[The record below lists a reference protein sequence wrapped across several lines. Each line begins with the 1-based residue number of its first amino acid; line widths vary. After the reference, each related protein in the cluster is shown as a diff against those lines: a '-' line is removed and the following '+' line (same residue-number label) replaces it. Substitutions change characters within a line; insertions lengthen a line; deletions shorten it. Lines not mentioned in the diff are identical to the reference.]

1 MTKLAEIED
10 AELQLAKLKAHA
22 SLMRTQ
28 IANLTAIQEMTD
40 ETIKLLN
47 LQVINARIE
56 YERSK

>member
-1 MTKLAEIED
+1 MTNLAEIED
-10 AELQLAKLKAHA
+10 AELQLAKLKASA
-22 SLMRTQ
+22 SMMRSQ
-28 IANLTAIQEMTD
+28 IANLTAMQEMTD